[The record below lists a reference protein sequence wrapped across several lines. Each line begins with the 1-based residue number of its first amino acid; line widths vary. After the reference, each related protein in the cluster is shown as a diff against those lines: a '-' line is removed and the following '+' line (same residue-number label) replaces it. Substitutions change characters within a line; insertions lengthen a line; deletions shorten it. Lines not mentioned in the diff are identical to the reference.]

1 MKRQENGHDYGSKT
15 DKSDVTGDVP
25 LSDGNSEPNHQGKR
39 NTCWNREIG
48 YSCLTCHQSLL

>member
-1 MKRQENGHDYGSKT
+1 MIYGPKT

-48 YSCLTCHQSLL
+48 YSCLTFP